1 MIRLQSSKN
10 LLSHYKFKIVTSV
23 EWHSLWWL
31 FPTEDWGECLAV
43 NRLLE
48 RNAVKFGIEK

>member
-23 EWHSLWWL
+23 EWHDEVSDHATVGATRILSARF
-31 FPTEDWGECLAV
+31 FPEH
-43 NRLLE
+43 
-48 RNAVKFGIEK
+48 